1 MDTLFLARSQ
11 FAFTSIFHF
20 FFIPLT
26 LGLSIFTA
34 ILETAYVRTGKKKY
48 RQLTKFWGTLFLIN
62 FAVGVVTG
70 IVMEFQFGM
79 NWSNYARFVGDIFGV
94 PLAVETLLAFFV
106 ESTFL
111 GLWVFGWDRLPKPL
125 HAACIWIVAF
135 GSTMSAF
142 WILVANSFMQS
153 PTGYTMATGATRPE
167 LVDIMA
173 LLFNHNVWQQ
183 FPHVLAGGIVTAG
196 FLVIAISSW
205 QLSKGTTERNAFES
219 SLKFGAIF
227 AFIGTILVIL
237 AGHSQMQNLLK
248 TQPMK
253 VAAAEALWE
262 SENPAS
268 FSLFTIGDEEGLK
281 DVFSIRVPKLL
292 SFLAYNSFEGEV
304 RGIKNLQKE
313 YELQYGPGNYMPSIV
328 TAYWSFRFMAGSG
341 ALMLFI
347 ALLALYK
354 VIKESYTF
362 SPLVGA
368 LLFWSMLLP
377 WIANSSGW
385 ILAEMGRQ
393 PWIVFGLLKTEEG
406 ISPAT
411 VVSSTELMI
420 SLALFVTLYAALAVT
435 DLLLMKKYASA
446 GIESGEH
453 TLN

>member
-1 MDTLFLARSQ
+1 MDTLLLARTQ

-34 ILETAYVRTGKKKY
+34 LLETAYVKTGKEKY
-48 RQLTKFWGTLFLIN
+48 KQLTKFWGHLFLIN

-79 NWSNYARFVGDIFGV
+79 SWSEYARFVGDIFGV
-94 PLAVETLLAFFV
+94 PLAIETLLAFFV

-111 GLWVFGWDRLPKPL
+111 GIWIFGWEKLPKVL
-125 HAACIWIVAF
+125 HAASIWLVAF

-153 PTGYTMATGATRPE
+153 PTGYTMPAGASRPE
-167 LVDIMA
+167 LTDIMA
-173 LLFNHNVWQQ
+173 LIFNPHVWQQ

-196 FLVIAISSW
+196 FFVIGISAWHLMRKSAN
-205 QLSKGTTERNAFES
+205 RNGYET

-227 AFIGTILVIL
+227 AFIGTVVVIL
-237 AGHSQMQNLLK
+237 AGHSQMQHLLK

-268 FSLFTIGDEEGLK
+268 FSLLTIGDEEGLK
-281 DVFSIRVPKLL
+281 DVFSVRVPKLL

-313 YELQYGPGNYMPSIV
+313 YEVRYGPGNYIPSI
-328 TAYWSFRFMAGSG
+328 TTSYWSFRVMAGSG
-341 ALMLFI
+341 TLMLLI

-354 VIKESYTF
+354 VIRESYTF
-362 SPLVGA
+362 SPVTGA
-368 LLFWSMLLP
+368 LLFWSILLP
-377 WIANSSGW
+377 WLANSSGW
-385 ILAEMGRQ
+385 LLAEMGRQ
-393 PWIVFGLLKTEEG
+393 PWLVFGLLKTENG
-406 ISPAT
+406 LSPVS
-411 VVSSTELMI
+411 VVSRGEMMI
-420 SLALFVTLYAALAVT
+420 SFAVFVMLYAALAVT
-435 DLLLMKKYASA
+435 DFLLMKKYAVA
-446 GIESGEH
+446 GIESGE
-453 TLN
+453 

>member
-1 MDTLFLARSQ
+1 MDTLFLARAQ

-34 ILETAYVRTGKKKY
+34 ILETAYVKTGKEKY
-48 RQLTKFWGTLFLIN
+48 KQLTKFWGHLFLIN

-79 NWSNYARFVGDIFGV
+79 SWSEYARFVGDIFGV
-94 PLAVETLLAFFV
+94 PLAIETLLAFFV

-111 GLWVFGWDRLPKPL
+111 GIWIFGWERLPKAL
-125 HAACIWIVAF
+125 HAAAIWIVAF

-153 PTGYTMATGATRPE
+153 PTGYTMAVGASRPE
-167 LVDIMA
+167 LTDIMA
-173 LLFNHNVWQQ
+173 LIFNPHLWQQ

-196 FLVIAISSW
+196 FFVIGISAW
-205 QLSKGTTERNAFES
+205 HLMRKGTHHNAYET

-227 AFIGTILVIL
+227 AFIGTIVVIL
-237 AGHSQMQNLLK
+237 AGHSQMQHLLK

-281 DVFSIRVPKLL
+281 DVFAVRVPKLL

-304 RGIKNLQKE
+304 KGIKNLQKE
-313 YELQYGPGNYMPSIV
+313 YEVQYGPGNYMPSIV
-328 TAYWSFRFMAGSG
+328 TAYWSFRVMAGSG
-341 ALMLFI
+341 TLMLLI

-354 VIKESYTF
+354 VIRESYIF
-362 SPLVGA
+362 SPLTGA
-368 LLFWSMLLP
+368 ILFWSILLP
-377 WIANSSGW
+377 WLANSSGW
-385 ILAEMGRQ
+385 LLAEMGRQ
-393 PWIVFGLLKTEEG
+393 PWLVFGLLKTEQG
-406 ISPAT
+406 ISPAS
-411 VVSSTELMI
+411 VVSGTEMMI
-420 SLALFVTLYAALAVT
+420 SLAVFIMLYAALAVT
-435 DLLLMKKYASA
+435 DFLLMKKYAVA
-446 GIESGEH
+446 GIESGE
-453 TLN
+453 